1 MNLTEALKTLK
12 ENNYIVEYTYNTV
25 ELVYSS
31 VYEKLARALDREGID
46 YEYMI
51 EWAEDS
57 TPENP
62 KIDEYIKIHD
72 KDVEIWHNK
81 KKGIFNKNKGKFDVL
96 IIGDNDIK
104 SFPDDD
110 PGVVEKIIAY
120 IKTIKV

>member
-12 ENNYIVEYTYNTV
+12 ENNYIVEYIYNTE

-31 VYEKLARALDREGID
+31 VYEKLARTLDRAGIN

-51 EWAEDS
+51 EDAEDS

-62 KIDEYIKIHD
+62 KIDEFIKIHN
-72 KDVEIWHNK
+72 KDIVIWHNK
-81 KKGIFNKNKGKFDVL
+81 KKGIFNKNKGKFNVL
-96 IIGDNDIK
+96 IRGNNIK

-110 PGVVEKIIAY
+110 PGVIEKIMDY
-120 IKTIKV
+120 IYYNH